1 MDMVMWGLVLQ
12 GATLGVSAAAS
23 PGVLQ
28 TLLISE
34 SLLGGFKRAWPIAF
48 APLLSDLPIIVLML
62 VVLKQLPPV
71 AVRIL
76 GLAGGGFVLYLAW
89 GLWKQWRAK
98 ATQDFKSADATSS
111 PWKMLRR
118 AALINFLN
126 PNPYLF
132 WGLVGG
138 PILLSALDQS
148 ALHAGAF
155 VIGMYGVFISLLL
168 ALIAVFHFARRLG
181 PQIVRGMLLISIGLL
196 VVLGGVLI
204 VRGVTG

>member
-1 MDMVMWGLVLQ
+1 MDTMMWGLLLQ

-98 ATQDFKSADATSS
+98 KTQDFTSTDATGS
-111 PWKMLRR
+111 PWQMLRR

-181 PQIVRGMLLISIGLL
+181 PQIVRGMLLVSIGLL

>member
-1 MDMVMWGLVLQ
+1 MDMTIAALILQ
-12 GATLGVSAAAS
+12 GAALGVSAAAS

-34 SLLGGFKRAWPIAF
+34 ALLGGFKRAWPIAF
-48 APLLSDLPIIVLML
+48 APLVSDLPIIVLML

-71 AVRIL
+71 AVRLL
-76 GLAGGGFVLYLAW
+76 GLAGGLFVLYLAW
-89 GLWKQWRAK
+89 GLWKQWRAGS
-98 ATQDFKSADATSS
+98 AQDFKAIETGSR
-111 PWKMLRR
+111 PWSMLRR
-118 AALINFLN
+118 AALTNLLN

-138 PILLSALDQS
+138 PILLGALDQS

-168 ALIAVFHFARRLG
+168 TLIALFHFARRLG
-181 PQIVRGMLLISIGLL
+181 PQIVRGLLLISLGLL

-204 VRGVTG
+204 IRGVTG

>member
-1 MDMVMWGLVLQ
+1 MDTMMWGLLLQ
-12 GATLGVSAAAS
+12 GATLGISAAAS

-48 APLLSDLPIIVLML
+48 APLLSDLPIIILML

-98 ATQDFKSADATSS
+98 TVQDFTSTDATGS

-138 PILLSALDQS
+138 PILLSALEQS

-181 PQIVRGMLLISIGLL
+181 PQIVRGMLLVSIGLL

>member
-1 MDMVMWGLVLQ
+1 MEMTIGALILQ
-12 GATLGVSAAAS
+12 GAALGVSAAAS

-48 APLLSDLPIIVLML
+48 APLVSDLPIIVLML

-71 AVRIL
+71 AVRLL
-76 GLAGGGFVLYLAW
+76 GLGGGLFVLYLAW

-98 ATQDFKSADATSS
+98 AAQDYKTIETGGS
-111 PWKMLRR
+111 PWSMLRR
-118 AALINFLN
+118 AALTNLLN

-138 PILLSALDQS
+138 PILLGALDQS

-181 PQIVRGMLLISIGLL
+181 PQIVRGLLLISIGLL